1 MSLADQEH
9 RDLALDPA
17 RSFIVQAPA
26 GSGKTGLLI
35 RRYLKLLTVVEHPE
49 EIIAITFTRKAAS
62 EMRDRILEALR
73 GEASDEDVKVLAE
86 AARSAADRK
95 GWELEL
101 NPSRLRV
108 LTIDG
113 FCFALTR
120 QMPWT
125 AGFGAPPGLTDE
137 AETLYLDAARNALAL
152 LDSSNESWRSA
163 LTVLLAH
170 FDNNFQQVEQM
181 LAGMLGRRD
190 QWAQEVVGS
199 GGATRISR
207 QDLDDTLTR
216 VVTKEFGDVRDAF
229 PPAAAGELLALGR
242 TAGQWLADNPEHVTD
257 KNRPIVELAGLTAL
271 PEPDDFVRW
280 RALLRFC
287 LTTTDGWRKS
297 ARIDIGFPAQK
308 VTKDLEPA
316 KKRFKEVMQDLEEN
330 HESLRAELAWVN
342 GLPSPQ
348 FDDGQWQVVEALTQV
363 LPLALAQLRLVFT
376 RTGEVDFTEV
386 LLRSKDALIEDDDDA
401 PTDLALKLD
410 HRIAHILVDE
420 FQDTSSSQEEL
431 VRALT
436 RGWNAGP
443 DEGRTL
449 FLVGDPM
456 QSIYRFRK
464 ADVGLFVKAAES
476 GIGDVALSS
485 LKLSVN
491 FRSMPA
497 IIEWVND
504 TFRTIMP
511 AEADP
516 LEGAVP
522 LEDSEA
528 FRSGDGDVTFY
539 PFTKDEGEREAQ
551 QVVDIVQ
558 QAIKDPEHSVAI
570 LIKARSHMRHITPA
584 LNAAGIAFQ
593 GMKLESLA
601 EQPVVQDLMALTRLL
616 LHPADRVAWLAA
628 LRAPWCG
635 LDLADLSALI
645 ESDRNATVISRLE
658 DLSRFSDVISND
670 GMRRL
675 RKLQSAVGEAVSV
688 VRRGT
693 LRRGVER
700 LWIALDGPAC
710 VERRG
715 LADAATVLDLIEA
728 LETGCDI
735 ADICELEA
743 QVSLLFASPDL
754 STEQV
759 QVMTI
764 HQSKGLEFDTVI
776 VPGLGNRSGRETTH
790 LLNLQEVLVP
800 NESGGEVKVLLSP
813 PKPTG
818 ADDDPLYSWLA
829 RLDKRRGSF
838 ESQRLLYVACTR
850 AKRFLHLLGS
860 ASWKTKDEIWAAPAN
875 TLMDL
880 LWERYG
886 SRFDELDPPE
896 EAVVEEVEPVGVALR
911 RLPADFQ
918 APAPHPSI
926 ASVADPDP
934 DNLPDSI
941 EYSWASENARQ
952 VGTVVHDALMRIA
965 EDGPDDWTE
974 ERIAVEKDN
983 WSAALRRVGILE
995 EDLNNSLAKVG
1006 EAVSQALEHDEGRW
1020 ILDDGHQSAYSEYP
1034 LTGVIDDV
1042 ARRIVIDRTFIDDDG
1057 VRWVVDYKTS
1067 SHEGGDLEEFL
1078 SSEKERYSDQLE
1090 RYASFMAKKDPGRK
1104 IRVGLYFPLLQR
1116 FEHWEPG
1123 I

>member
-1 MSLADQEH
+1 MALADQEH
-9 RDLALDPA
+9 RNLALNPA
-17 RSFIVQAPA
+17 QSFIVQAPA

-35 RRYLKLLTVVEHPE
+35 RRYLKLLTVVEQPE
-49 EIIAITFTRKAAS
+49 EIVAITFTRKAAS

-73 GEASDEDVKVLAE
+73 GEADDDDVRVLAD
-86 AARSAADRK
+86 AARSAAVEK

-152 LDSSNESWRSA
+152 LDDSNESWRSA

-170 FDNNFQQVEQM
+170 FDNNFQQVEAM
-181 LAGMLGRRD
+181 LAGMLARRD
-190 QWAQEVVGS
+190 QWAREIVGS
-199 GGATRISR
+199 GGDERISR
-207 QDLDDTLTR
+207 EILEDTLSR
-216 VVTKEFGDVRDAF
+216 VVKKELGEARDAF
-229 PPAAAGELLALGR
+229 PPAAAGELLALAG
-242 TAGQWLADNPEHVTD
+242 TAGQWLSENEEHVSD
-257 KNRPIVELAGLTAL
+257 SNRPMLELVGLTSL
-271 PEPDDFVRW
+271 PEADDYARW
-280 RALLRFC
+280 QALLTFC
-287 LTTTDGWRKS
+287 FTATNQWRKS
-297 ARIDIGFPAQK
+297 PGIAIGFPAQK
-308 VTKDLEPA
+308 ITKDLEPA
-316 KKRFKEVMQDLEEN
+316 KKRFKEVMQDLQEN
-330 HESLRAELAWVN
+330 HESLRQDLDWVR
-342 GLPSPQ
+342 GLPNPQ
-348 FDDGQWQVVEALTQV
+348 FDDAQWQMVEALTQV

-376 RTGEVDFTEV
+376 RAGEVDFTEV
-386 LLRSKDALIEDDDDA
+386 LLRSKDALIEDDDA

-476 GIGDVALSS
+476 GIGDVALGS

-491 FRSMPA
+491 FRSVPA
-497 IIEWVND
+497 IIEWVNQ

-511 AEADP
+511 DEADP

-528 FRSGDGDVTFY
+528 FRSGDGAVEFY
-539 PFTKDEGEREAQ
+539 PFTKDQRNDEAAR
-551 QVVDIVQ
+551 VVEIVQ
-558 QAIKDPEHSVAI
+558 AAIKDPDHSVAI
-570 LIKARSHMRHITPA
+570 LIKARSHMREITPA
-584 LNAAGIAFQ
+584 LNEAGIPFQ

-616 LHPADRVAWLAA
+616 LHPADRVAWLAT

-635 LDLADLSALI
+635 LTLADLSALI
-645 ESDRNATVISRLE
+645 ESDRSATVASRLE
-658 DLSRFSDVISND
+658 NLADFNNVISED

-675 RKLQSAVGEAVSV
+675 QKLQSALSQALAV

-700 LWIALDGPAC
+700 LWVALEGPAC
-710 VERRG
+710 VDRKG
-715 LADAATVLDLIEA
+715 LADAATVLDLVET

-735 ADICELEA
+735 ADISELEA

-776 VPGLGNRSGRETTH
+776 VPGLGNSSGRNTAQ

-800 NESGGEVKVLLSP
+800 NESGGEVRVLLSP

-818 ADDDPLYSWLA
+818 GEDDPLYKWLG
-829 RLDKRRGSF
+829 RLDKRRGDF
-838 ESQRLLYVACTR
+838 ETQRLLYVACTR

-860 ASWKTKDEIWAAPAN
+860 ANWNSKDESWSAASN
-875 TLMDL
+875 TFMNL
-880 LWERYG
+880 LWDRYG
-886 SRFDELDPPE
+886 TRFDALDPPE
-896 EAVVEEVEPVGVALR
+896 DAGVDEEEPTGIALK
-911 RLPADFQ
+911 RLPVDFKS
-918 APAPHPSI
+918 PAPHPSI

-952 VGTVVHDALMRIA
+952 VGTVVHDALMRVA
-965 EDGPDDWTE
+965 EDGPEEWTE
-974 ERIAVEKDN
+974 ERIGKESDN

-995 EDLNNSLAKVG
+995 EDLQKSLAKVG
-1006 EAVSQALEHDEGRW
+1006 EAVNKALDHERGRW
-1020 ILDDGHQSAYSEYP
+1020 ILDDGHQSAHSEYP

-1042 ARRIVIDRTFIDDDG
+1042 ARRIVIDRTFVDDEG
-1057 VRWVVDYKTS
+1057 TRWVVDYKTS
-1067 SHEGGDLEEFL
+1067 SHEGGDLDEFL
-1078 SSEKERYSDQLE
+1078 RSEKDRYSDQLE

-1116 FEHWEPG
+1116 FEYWEPN